1 MKAKFP
7 KEQYETL
14 DSKLTR
20 TPILLLLLLLLLL
33 FFDREKVYAKDD
45 RIIPFEKAVSL
56 RR

>member
-7 KEQYETL
+7 REKYEVL

-20 TPILLLLLLLLLL
+20 TLILLLLLL
-33 FFDREKVYAKDD
+33 FFHHEKVYAKDD
-45 RIIPFEKAVSL
+45 RIVPFEKAVSF

>member
-7 KEQYETL
+7 REKYEAL

-20 TPILLLLLLLLLL
+20 TLILLLLLLL
-33 FFDREKVYAKDD
+33 FFHHEKVYAKGD
-45 RIIPFEKAVSL
+45 RIIPFEKAVSF